1 MDTEITSV
9 RLFAQPL
16 AVWERD
22 GLAAALTKAKLPSDD
37 IRAEGPSFWRFVTED
52 HVPVGFGGIEIHGGD
67 ALLRSI
73 VILPPLR
80 RRGVGRTIVGL
91 LETEAA
97 LRGASVV
104 WLLTTETAA
113 FFEQLGY
120 AACEHVQAPQAIRA
134 TVEFAWL
141 APVSATLM
149 RKSLDQS

>member
-1 MDTEITSV
+1 METESASV

-22 GLAAALTKAKLPSDD
+22 GLAAALTKAKLPSED
-37 IRAEGPSFWRFVTED
+37 IGTEGPSFWRFTTED
-52 HVPVGFGGIEIHGGD
+52 DVPVGFGGLEMHGRD

-73 VILPPLR
+73 VILPPVR
-80 RRGVGRTIVGL
+80 RRGAGRTIVGL

-97 LRGASVV
+97 LRGASAV

-120 AACEHVQAPQAIRA
+120 AACDRAQAPPAIRA
-134 TVEFAWL
+134 TAEFACL
-141 APVSATLM
+141 AAASASLM
-149 RKSLDQS
+149 RKSLQQS

>member
-1 MDTEITSV
+1 MDTEIASV

-37 IRAEGPSFWRFVTED
+37 IGAEGPSFWRFVTED
-52 HVPVGFGGIEIHGGD
+52 DVPVGFGGLEMHGRD

-73 VILPPLR
+73 VILPPVR

-91 LETEAA
+91 LESEAA
-97 LRGASVV
+97 LRGATAL
-104 WLLTTETAA
+104 WLLTTATAA

-120 AACEHVQAPQAIRA
+120 AACDHAQTPQAIRA
-134 TVEFAWL
+134 TVEFASL
-141 APVSATLM
+141 APACASVM
-149 RKSLDQS
+149 RKSLEQS

>member
-1 MDTEITSV
+1 METESAGV

-37 IRAEGPSFWRFVTED
+37 ISTEGPSFWRFTTED
-52 HVPVGFGGIEIHGGD
+52 DVPVGFGGLEMHGRD

-73 VILPPLR
+73 VILPPVR
-80 RRGVGRTIVGL
+80 RQGAGRTIVGL

-97 LRGASVV
+97 LRGASAV

-120 AACEHVQAPQAIRA
+120 AACDRAQAPQAIRA
-134 TVEFAWL
+134 TAEFACL
-141 APVSATLM
+141 APTSASMM
-149 RKSLDQS
+149 RKSLQQS